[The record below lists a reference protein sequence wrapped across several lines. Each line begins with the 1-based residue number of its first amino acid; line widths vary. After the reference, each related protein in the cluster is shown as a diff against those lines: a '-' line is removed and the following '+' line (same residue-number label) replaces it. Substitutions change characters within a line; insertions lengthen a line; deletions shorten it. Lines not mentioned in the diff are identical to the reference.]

1 MSILITTKIISI
13 ITFILPA
20 NQSDNSVF
28 IALIFIIDIFYP
40 PGELISLH
48 RLRCSPFAVV
58 HYSFMG
64 HFLAAAATST
74 RE

>member
-1 MSILITTKIISI
+1 MSIFITNKSISI
-13 ITFILPA
+13 IYIILPA
-20 NQSDNSVF
+20 NRSDNSVF
-28 IALIFIIDIFYP
+28 IAIIIIDIFYP
-40 PGELISLH
+40 SGELILLQ